1 MQEIEIDKN
10 DVLEQ
15 LYFVLSLIQNSNG
28 PMRSRIGNK
37 NDYMGGIIDRYINTI
52 VESLIFTKILFPKLK
67 TSKKVELIRD
77 FYFYDPSIASIAPDL
92 FGIILDKKAIPF
104 VEYKDEWVAVGN
116 CPQVEFKTLKKNQ
129 RMLSLVNQHYDEKY
143 LIIIESDY
151 NTDYLMP
158 FIDRDLFN
166 DDLYKK
172 MMETSNLYDNK
183 IILKDSNGYI
193 KPMKKVDFTNRKLG
207 KLKLFIT
214 TKTEYFMDAC
224 NIAGKGV
231 TPECIEAIEIVKE
244 QKEEP
249 IPMKN
254 FCDLCTDSL
263 PISKESNGGYFRFN
277 DNWYSITNKE
287 GKKYRPKESI
297 ITLDFMCSNIDAI
310 EFLKM
315 NKGNFY
321 IRTKNVKEPIILN
334 HEVLQP
340 GKDYRINLFSGFDR
354 SGTNNEEY
362 FIDKKLYGRIIP
374 CEDALLQEI
383 QNIIDN
389 N

>member
-1 MQEIEIDKN
+1 MQEIEIDKK

-37 NDYMGGIIDRYINTI
+37 NDYMGGIIDRFVNTI

-67 TSKKVELIRD
+67 TDKEVELIRD
-77 FYFYDPSIASIAPDL
+77 FYFYDPAIASIAPDL
-92 FGIILDKKAIPF
+92 FGIILNKKAIPF
-104 VEYKDEWVAVGN
+104 VVYDDGWKGVEG

-129 RMLSLVNQHYDEKY
+129 RMLSLVNQHYDDKY

-158 FIDRDLFN
+158 FIDTKLFS
-166 DDLYKK
+166 DELYAK
-172 MMETSNLYDNK
+172 MEETSMLYDNK
-183 IILKDSNGYI
+183 IIINDSNGYI
-193 KPMKKVDFTNRKLG
+193 KPMKKVDFTNEKLG
-207 KLKLFIT
+207 KLKLFLT
-214 TKTEYFMDAC
+214 TKTKYFMNAC

-231 TPECIEAIEIVKE
+231 TPECLETIEIVKK

-249 IPMKN
+249 IEMKKL
-254 FCDLCTDSL
+254 CDICDDAVTKSGN
-263 PISKESNGGYFRFN
+263 SGYFRFN
-277 DNWYSITNKE
+277 DNWYSITNKD

-297 ITLDFMCSNIDAI
+297 VTLDFWCSNIDAI

-334 HEVLQP
+334 NEVLQP
-340 GKDYRINLFSGFDR
+340 ETDYRITLFSGFDR

-362 FIDKKLYGRIIP
+362 FIDKKLYGRIVP
-374 CEDALLQEI
+374 CEDILLNEI
-383 QNIIDN
+383 QNIIN
-389 N
+389 NN